1 MFPHNADT
9 QLLICEDSNI
19 PYVSYKVHSSKGEK
33 NRWLFAIFCMVVFKV
48 ATKMN
53 KKEMSKYAVKPP
65 KDLASKFEAKVA
77 LKAKEEEEALEQK
90 RRDEEVM
97 KIAVRR

>member
-1 MFPHNADT
+1 MVIKTPLTFPGK
-9 QLLICEDSNI
+9 IGVCNI
-19 PYVSYKVHSSKGEK
+19 LY
-33 NRWLFAIFCMVVFKV
+33 ACFKV
-48 ATKMN
+48 VTKVK

-65 KDLASKFEAKVA
+65 KDLASKFEAKVT

-90 RRDEEVM
+90 RRDEEAM

>member
-1 MFPHNADT
+1 MT
-9 QLLICEDSNI
+9 VCNI
-19 PYVSYKVHSSKGEK
+19 LYG
-33 NRWLFAIFCMVVFKV
+33 CFKV